1 MTTLQSG
8 HATPTRRGRDARQAA
23 RLARAVETLPY
34 LTRRLAPVEV
44 ISTEGLE
51 QIEHNADTLLETV
64 GIEIV
69 NYPDAVEIFRSAGA
83 EVEGQR
89 VRFPRGLCRQLIT
102 ASAPRIFTQRA
113 RNAARSVVIGD
124 PHVVLVPTYGSPFIH
139 NLDDGRRYA
148 TIEDFRNFVKLT
160 YTSTTLHHGGGTLC
174 EPVDLPVNKRHFD
187 MVYSHIKYSDR
198 AFMGSVTHPSRAQDS
213 VEMARLV
220 FGAETLERE
229 HVIMGLA
236 NANSPMSWDFNML
249 GSARAY
255 AEANQ
260 IMLITPFILGGA
272 MAPVTVAAQATQT
285 LAEALAGMAFCQ
297 IVRPGAPVIFGS
309 FASSMSMQTGA
320 PTFGTPEPQLVLFV
334 LAALAR
340 RLGVPFR
347 SGGNF
352 TASKVPDYQAAYES
366 AISFLATLQAG
377 VNFNLHTAG
386 WLEGGLSIGYEKFV
400 LDEDQASMAGAYLDG
415 VDTTDNGYALD
426 AMLQG
431 GPGQHFLGSPH
442 TLANFET
449 AFWRSA
455 ISNND
460 SFEQWELDGALDAP
474 ARANRVW
481 KARLAAYEPPPL
493 DEAIDEALCAWI
505 DARKASFPDSDV

>member
-1 MTTLQSG
+1 M
-8 HATPTRRGRDARQAA
+8 
-23 RLARAVETLPY
+23 
-34 LTRRLAPVEV
+34 
-44 ISTEGLE
+44 
-51 QIEHNADTLLETV
+51 
-64 GIEIV
+64 
-69 NYPDAVEIFRSAGA
+69 
-83 EVEGQR
+83 
-89 VRFPRGLCRQLIT
+89 
-102 ASAPRIFTQRA
+102 
-113 RNAARSVVIGD
+113 
-124 PHVVLVPTYGSPFIH
+124 VLVPTYGSPFIH

-174 EPVDLPVNKRHFD
+174 EPVDLPVNKRHFE
-187 MVYSHIKYSDR
+187 MVYSHIRYTDK

-213 VEMARLV
+213 VDMARIV
-220 FGAETLERE
+220 FGAETMERE

-249 GSARAY
+249 GSAKVY
-255 AEANQ
+255 AENNQ

-272 MAPVTVAAQATQT
+272 MAPVTVAASATQT

-352 TASKVPDYQAAYES
+352 TASKLPDYQAAYES
-366 AISFLATLQAG
+366 AISFMATMQAG

-386 WLEGGLSIGYEKFV
+386 WLEGGLAIGYEKFM
-400 LDEDQASMAGAYLDG
+400 LDEDQASMAGAYLAG
-415 VDTTDNGYALD
+415 VDLSDNGLALQ
-426 AMLQG
+426 AMLDG

-442 TLANFET
+442 TLANFEN
-449 AFWRSA
+449 AFWRSEL
-455 ISNND
+455 SDNN
-460 SFEQWELDGALDAP
+460 SFEQWELNGANDAARGPTRPGSGGWRSTRNRPWTRASTRSSSPGWTSARRASPTPTSRRAHEAHPRRRHRHRRRRRPAARGPAPGPRARGGDHGQRQQPGRELHRQHAPGLRP
-474 ARANRVW
+474 ARACRRRCT
-481 KARLAAYEPPPL
+481 KARRRPSCATTSRSRGRMLHRAGSMHGLELPIPGAALGQADP
-493 DEAIDEALCAWI
+493 
-505 DARKASFPDSDV
+505 ARPSTS

>member
-1 MTTLQSG
+1 MTTLESG

-102 ASAPRIFTQRA
+102 ASAPTIFTQRA

>member
-1 MTTLQSG
+1 M
-8 HATPTRRGRDARQAA
+8 ATREIDHPSPIRRGRSARQAE
-23 RLARAVETLPY
+23 RLARTTASLPY
-34 LTRRLAPVEV
+34 LTRRLPPVEV
-44 ISTEGLE
+44 ISAEGLE
-51 QIEHNADTLLETV
+51 TIEHNADTLLAEV

-69 NYPDAVEIFRSAGA
+69 NFPEAVEIFRRAGA
-83 EVEGQR
+83 DVRGSR
-89 VRFPRGLCRQLIT
+89 VRFERGMCRALVT
-102 ASAPRIFTQRA
+102 ASAPRVFTQRA
-113 RNAARSVVIGD
+113 RNPERSVVIGD
-124 PHVVLVPTYGSPFIH
+124 PHIVLAPTYGSPFIH

-148 TIEDFRNFVKLT
+148 TIEDFRNFVKLA
-160 YTSTTLHHGGGTLC
+160 YTSHTLHHGGGTLC
-174 EPVDLPVNKRHFD
+174 EPVDLPVNKRHLE
-187 MVYSHIKYSDR
+187 MVYSHIRYSDR

-213 VEMARLV
+213 VDMARIV
-220 FGAETLERE
+220 FGADTMDRE

-249 GSARAY
+249 GSAKVY
-255 AEANQ
+255 AENNQ
-260 IMLITPFILGGA
+260 VMLITPFILGGA

-366 AISFLATLQAG
+366 AISFLTTIQAG

-386 WLEGGLSIGYEKFV
+386 WLEGGLAIGYEKFV
-400 LDEDQASMAGAYLDG
+400 LDEDQASMAGAYIGG
-415 VDTTDNGYALD
+415 VDVSENGYALD
-426 AMLQG
+426 AMLGG

-442 TLANFET
+442 TLSNFEN
-449 AFWRSA
+449 AFWRSEL
-455 ISNND
+455 SDNS
-460 SFEQWELDGALDAP
+460 SFEQWELDGSRDA
-474 ARANRVW
+474 ATRANERW
-481 KARLAAYEPPPL
+481 KRRLADYERPPL
-493 DEAIDEALCAWI
+493 DEAIHEELRDWI
-505 DARKASFPDSDV
+505 ERRRASFPDSDV

>member
-1 MTTLQSG
+1 M
-8 HATPTRRGRDARQAA
+8 ATETPEPRLERRGREARQAA

-34 LTRRLAPVEV
+34 LTRRLPPVEV
-44 ISTEGLE
+44 IGEEGLAT
-51 QIEHNADTLLETV
+51 IEDNADTLLQEV

-69 NYPDAVEIFRSAGA
+69 NYPEATEIFRAAGA
-83 EVEGQR
+83 DVVGQR
-89 VRFPRGLCRQLIT
+89 VRFERGMCRQLIQ
-102 ASAPRIFTQRA
+102 ASAPRVFTQRA
-113 RNAARSVVIGD
+113 RNEARSVVIGD
-124 PHVVLVPTYGSPFIH
+124 PHMVLVPTYGSPFIH

-160 YTSTTLHHGGGTLC
+160 YTSHTLHHGGGTLC

-198 AFMGSVTHPSRAQDS
+198 AFMGSVTHPSRAADS
-213 VEMARLV
+213 VEMARIV

-249 GSARAY
+249 GSAKAY

-285 LAEALAGMAFCQ
+285 LAEALVGMAFCQ

-366 AISFLATLQAG
+366 AISFLATIQAG

-386 WLEGGLSIGYEKFV
+386 WLEGGLAIGYEKFI
-400 LDEDQASMAGAYLDG
+400 LDEDQASMAGAYVAG
-415 VDTTDNGYALD
+415 VDTTDNGYALQ
-426 AMLQG
+426 AMLDG

-460 SFEQWELDGALDAP
+460 SFEQWELDGALDA
-474 ARANRVW
+474 AQRANRAW
-481 KARLAAYEPPPL
+481 KRRLAEYERPPL
-493 DEAIDEALCAWI
+493 DKGIDEALRAWI
-505 DARKASFPDSDV
+505 DERKASFPDSDV

>member
-69 NYPDAVEIFRSAGA
+69 NYPDAVEIFRSAGG

-493 DEAIDEALCAWI
+493 DEAIDEALRAWI

>member
-1 MTTLQSG
+1 MTTLESG

-23 RLARAVETLPY
+23 RLARAVDTLPY

-44 ISTEGLE
+44 ISLEGLE

>member
-1 MTTLQSG
+1 M
-8 HATPTRRGRDARQAA
+8 
-23 RLARAVETLPY
+23 
-34 LTRRLAPVEV
+34 
-44 ISTEGLE
+44 
-51 QIEHNADTLLETV
+51 
-64 GIEIV
+64 
-69 NYPDAVEIFRSAGA
+69 
-83 EVEGQR
+83 
-89 VRFPRGLCRQLIT
+89 RFARGLCRSLIQ
-102 ASAPRIFTQRA
+102 ASAPRVFTQRA
-113 RNAARSVVIGD
+113 RNPERSVVIGD
-124 PHVVLVPTYGSPFIH
+124 PHMVLVPTYGSPFIH

-174 EPVDLPVNKRHFD
+174 EPVDLPVNKRHFE
-187 MVYSHIKYSDR
+187 MVYSHIRYSDK

-213 VEMARLV
+213 VEMARIV

-249 GSARAY
+249 GSAKAY

-272 MAPVTVAAQATQT
+272 MAPVTVAARPPRPSPRPSP
-285 LAEALAGMAFCQ
+285 GMAFCQ

-366 AISFLATLQAG
+366 AISFMATMQAG

-386 WLEGGLSIGYEKFV
+386 WLEGGLAIGYEKFM
-400 LDEDQASMAGAYLDG
+400 LDEDQASMAGAYLAG
-415 VDTTDNGYALD
+415 VDMSDNGYALAGD
-426 AMLQG
+426 ARWRP
-431 GPGQHFLGSPH
+431 GPALPRLAAHAGQLRDGVLALG
-442 TLANFET
+442 AV
-449 AFWRSA
+449 
-455 ISNND
+455 
-460 SFEQWELDGALDAP
+460 EQRQLRAVGARRRPRRGA
-474 ARANRVW
+474 ARQRGLE
-481 KARLAAYEPPPL
+481 ARLAEYEAPRL
-493 DEAIDEALCAWI
+493 DEAIHEELWPGWTS
-505 DARKASFPDSDV
+505 ARRASPTRTSRRDPAGGPSWSSATAASIASGGVVRTMSSTSAFVCSRRSSSSGMWHSSGARARPR